1 MSTSKTLD
9 KPFQGYEAASSQVQN
24 GFALIQRNTS
34 PSQPGERRGRR
45 KQAEPGRFLGVRRRP
60 WGRYAA
66 EIRDPT
72 TKERHWLGTFDTAQE
87 AALAYDRAALS
98 MKGTQARTNFIYSDN
113 TTFHSLLTSFDV
125 QAVVPTSSQFLTTS
139 TTTTHTK
146 QPTNIHQSSTPSKLN
161 NCTHSESETSTQL
174 NNNTWAD
181 TETSYGVGV
190 ADDNSFFFSNES
202 NSGYLGCIVPDNC
215 LRPSSNPTST
225 NSKYSNFTTSNDSVN
240 TNSIEIQSHCE
251 SHTLPFDLVNVPAA
265 AATASNY
272 PGDFSC
278 LDELNHGFWDIQQSW
293 ESNSSELSAMINNP
307 LMVEDGCM
315 GALYPIID
323 NPSYGLIMPQ
333 AVASS
338 TTCSPSVSPYSDVV
352 DLGYSLF

>member
-60 WGRYAA
+60 W
-66 EIRDPT
+66 
-72 TKERHWLGTFDTAQE
+72 
-87 AALAYDRAALS
+87 
-98 MKGTQARTNFIYSDN
+98 
-113 TTFHSLLTSFDV
+113 
-125 QAVVPTSSQFLTTS
+125 VVPTSSQFLTTS
-139 TTTTHTK
+139 TATTHTK

-240 TNSIEIQSHCE
+240 TNSIEIQSHCD

-338 TTCSPSVSPYSDVV
+338 TTSSPSVSPYSDVV